1 MSAVEL
7 KMCAVPACPRHAL
20 VTSADRGANIDLWF
34 CSEHHHRWMASAERH
49 RAFRAITD
57 FVDIVFAEESAA
69 RGKPT

>member
-7 KMCAVPACPRHAL
+7 KTCAVPACSRHAL
-20 VTSADRGANIDLWF
+20 VVAEDRGANIDLWF
-34 CSEHHHRWMASAERH
+34 CSDHHRRWMQSAERH
-49 RAFRAITD
+49 RALRAVTD